1 MKMADLDH
9 VTDLKGSGGGQI
21 EQMKRYNL
29 LVRVQ
34 VNTITGSL
42 KAGTRY
48 TVYKGGEAASW

>member
-1 MKMADLDH
+1 MADLDH

-48 TVYKGGEAASW
+48 TVYKGGEAASL